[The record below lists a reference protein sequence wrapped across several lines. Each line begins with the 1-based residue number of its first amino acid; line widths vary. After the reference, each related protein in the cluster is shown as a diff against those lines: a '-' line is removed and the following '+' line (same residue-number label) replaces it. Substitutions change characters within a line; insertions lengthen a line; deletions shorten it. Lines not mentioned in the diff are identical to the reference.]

1 MTPDPEEDVDDPL
14 GRPPEP
20 ESQSVAEDPDTVRAK
35 AAERDEYLDRL
46 KRTMAEF
53 QNYKQRVGREKTD
66 LRKFVTAEVVRA
78 FLPVL
83 DNLER
88 AVAAAK
94 DETARGPRPS
104 AAKAGV
110 EDPLLD
116 GVRMVIGEFHRRLEQ
131 LGVKPVQ
138 TTGARFDPS
147 QMEAVLR
154 VDDREAD
161 ENSVLDVF
169 EKGYRLDDFV
179 IRHARV
185 SVAARSQEPGR
196 TGPKG
201 PRKTERADLRL
212 RVRRVRQ
219 TPRGASTAMSDPPL
233 KKCPKCGKRRLSRLI
248 GAGAGVIFKGCGFY
262 TTDYRSSS
270 YDASKKSDSEAPATS
285 PTRSPT
291 RRPRRRAKPA
301 GATDGGQST
310 PTPAPSKKSKGSKK

>member
-1 MTPDPEEDVDDPL
+1 MTPDPEEDVGDPLDDPT
-14 GRPPEP
+14 
-20 ESQSVAEDPDTVRAK
+20 ESQSVAEDPDAVRAK

-53 QNYKQRVGREKTD
+53 QNYKSRVGREKTD

-94 DETARGPRPS
+94 DETDRGPRPS

-110 EDPLLD
+110 EDRGPRPSAAKAGVENPLLD
-116 GVRMVIGEFHRRLEQ
+116 GVRMVIGEFQRRLEQ

-138 TTGARFDPS
+138 TDGARFDPS

-154 VDDREAD
+154 VDDSDAE

-185 SVAARSQEPGR
+185 SVAG
-196 TGPKG
+196 
-201 PRKTERADLRL
+201 
-212 RVRRVRQ
+212 
-219 TPRGASTAMSDPPL
+219 
-233 KKCPKCGKRRLSRLI
+233 
-248 GAGAGVIFKGCGFY
+248 
-262 TTDYRSSS
+262 
-270 YDASKKSDSEAPATS
+270 
-285 PTRSPT
+285 
-291 RRPRRRAKPA
+291 AKPGTEA
-301 GATDGGQST
+301 V
-310 PTPAPSKKSKGSKK
+310 GSEGPEED